1 MALSGS
7 FSNKVAGGYTLRV
20 YWSAAQS
27 IGRNTST
34 PSVDVYLDQASSYD
48 LSVNSRTDNTLTIAG
63 KSYTWTSPSINSA
76 GGKSTRLA
84 RMTLDPIAHNADGT
98 KSVTLTVKYNIR
110 ATISG
115 TYYES
120 ITASVTITFDTIL
133 RATQPTLSA
142 SSVFMGNSLT
152 INTPRASSSFTHDL
166 AYSFAG
172 SAYTAISSG
181 VGTSYSWTVPDLASS
196 VPNSTSGVM
205 TIRCITKSGG
215 TTVGTKTVTLTV
227 KVPTTVVP
235 SISAV
240 TLTDATTGLAA
251 QFGAFIQNKSAV
263 KCTITAAGAKGSTI
277 KSYTSTFQ
285 GLSYSGSSWTSK
297 ILGTAGSLSLVTT
310 VTDSRGRT
318 AKKTTTVTVLDYSPP
333 IVSAFRVYRCTS
345 DGTPADDGTALA
357 VAYAY
362 SVPSLNGGNTAKA
375 VLSYKR
381 TTATA
386 YTQANS
392 WTALSQNRTQV
403 VTSATFSTDYQYDVQ
418 LAVTDWFGTVTTYHA
433 VLPSAAVI
441 LDIGADGKS
450 LGVFKTA
457 EVPGTME
464 VAGDQHVTGTQERL
478 GNKFTFSTPG
488 IAGTVGYI
496 LMARIEITA
505 ANADT
510 PITFVLSRRQEE
522 GAMTVHVALRNSTAT
537 ASSLSS
543 IRYEGCN
550 YGAFLIKLNELTWDL
565 YVQKGSN
572 YDTITLQDWWTSH
585 TMESRVRVTFPGTL
599 VASLPD
605 TYYRATPL
613 IPENIL
619 DSLMPVGFVLTLYS
633 HADPN
638 TMYPGTT
645 WVRLSGGF
653 LWASQAGDIIG
664 QTGGAK
670 EVTLTIDQLPVHS
683 HGSTYSGNVSG
694 TKTHSWLASGGS
706 SMAYGAVSTGGGAA
720 HNNMP
725 PYIQVSMWR
734 RTA

>member
-7 FSNKVAGGYTLRV
+7 FSSKFAGGYTLRV
-20 YWSAAQS
+20 YWSVAQS
-27 IGRNTST
+27 IGNNTST

-48 LSVNSRTDNTLTIAG
+48 LNVNSRTDNTLTIAG

-76 GGKSTRLA
+76 GGKSTRIA
-84 RMTLDPIAHNADGT
+84 RMQLDPIAHNSDGT

-120 ITASVTITFDTIL
+120 ATASATLTFNPIL

-142 SSVFMGNSLT
+142 LSVNMGGSIT

-172 SAYTAISSG
+172 SAYTTIRTG
-181 VGTSYSWTVPDLASS
+181 VGTSYAWTVPDLASR

-205 TIRCITKSGG
+205 TIRCVTKSGA

-227 KVPTTVVP
+227 KVPASVVP
-235 SISAV
+235 TISAV
-240 TLTDATTGLAA
+240 TLTEATAGLAA
-251 QFGAFIQNKSAV
+251 QFGAFIQNKSAI

-277 KSYTSTFQ
+277 KSYSSTFQ
-285 GLSYSGSSWTSK
+285 GLAYSGSSWTTK
-297 ILGTAGSLSLVTT
+297 KLGTAGTLSLVTT

-318 AKKTTTVTVLDYSPP
+318 AKKTTSVTVLEYNPP
-333 IVSAFRVYRCTS
+333 AVSELRVYRCTS
-345 DGTPADDGTALA
+345 DGTPADDGTAFA
-357 VAYAY
+357 AAYAY

-375 VLSYKR
+375 VLAYKR
-381 TTATA
+381 ATASTYTNAYTATA
-386 YTQANS
+386 VA
-392 WTALSQNRTQV
+392 QNRTQL
-403 VTSATFSTDYQYDVQ
+403 VTSATFSTDYQYDIQ
-418 LAVTDWFGTVTTYHA
+418 LTVTDWFGTVTTYHA

-450 LGVFKTA
+450 LGIFKTA
-457 EVPGTME
+457 EVSGAME
-464 VAGDQHVTGTQERL
+464 IAGDTRITGTQERM
-478 GNKFTFSTPG
+478 GNKFTLSTPG
-488 IAGTVGYI
+488 EAGTSGYI

-510 PITFVLSRRQEE
+510 PITFVLSRRQELSP
-522 GAMTVHVALRNSTAT
+522 MTVHVALRNSTAT
-537 ASSLSS
+537 ESSLSS
-543 IRYEGCN
+543 IRYEGSN
-550 YGAFLIKLNELTWDL
+550 YGAFLVKLDELTWDL

-572 YDTITLQDWWTSH
+572 YDTITLQDWWTSR
-585 TMESRVRVTFPGTL
+585 TMESRVRVVFPGTL

-613 IPENIL
+613 VPESIL
-619 DSLMPVGFVLTLYS
+619 DSFMPVGYILLLYS

-645 WVRLSGGF
+645 WVRIQNAF
-653 LWASQAGDIIG
+653 LWACDPEGAVGI
-664 QTGGAK
+664 TGGAK
-670 EVTLTIDQLPVHS
+670 EVTLTTEQIPAHS
-683 HGSTYSGNVSG
+683 HGSVYSGNVSG
-694 TKTHSWLASGGS
+694 TKTHTWLASGGS
-706 SMAYGAVSTGGGAA
+706 NMAYGTVSTGGGKA

-725 PYIQVSMWR
+725 PYVQVSVWR
-734 RTA
+734 RTV

>member
-7 FSNKVAGGYTLRV
+7 FSTKFAGGYTLRV
-20 YWSAAQS
+20 YWSVAQS
-27 IGRNTST
+27 VGNNTST

-48 LSVNSRTDNTLTIAG
+48 LNVNSRTDNTLTVGG

-76 GGKSTRLA
+76 GGKSTRIS
-84 RMTLDPIAHNADGT
+84 RMTLDPIAHNSDGT
-98 KSVTLTVKYNIR
+98 KSVTLTVKYNVR

-115 TYYES
+115 TYYETV
-120 ITASVTITFDTIL
+120 TASASLTFDQIK

-142 SSVFMGNSLT
+142 SSVYMGSSVT

-181 VGTSYSWTVPDLASS
+181 VATSYAWTVPDLASS

-205 TIRCITKSGG
+205 TIRCITKSGS
-215 TTVGTKTVTLTV
+215 TVVGTKTVTLTA
-227 KVPTTVVP
+227 KVPASVVP
-235 SISAV
+235 TISAV
-240 TLTDATTGLAA
+240 TLVDTVSGLAA

-277 KSYTSTFQ
+277 KSYSSTFQ
-285 GLSYSGSSWTSK
+285 GVAYSGNSWTSK
-297 ILGTAGSLSLVTT
+297 TLGTSGTLSLVTT

-318 AKKTTTVTVLDYSPP
+318 AKKTTNVTVLEYNPP
-333 IVSAFRVYRCTS
+333 VVSEFRVYRCTA
-345 DGTPADDGTALA
+345 DGTPADDGTAFA
-357 VAYAY
+357 AAYSY
-362 SVPSLNGGNTAKA
+362 SVPSLNGGNTAAA
-375 VLSYKR
+375 VLSYKQ
-381 TTATA
+381 TTATE
-386 YTQANS
+386 YTQAYS
-392 WTALSQNRTQV
+392 AADLSQDRTQL

-418 LAVTDWFGTVTTYHA
+418 LAVTDWFGTVTAYRA

-441 LDIGADGKS
+441 MDIGADGKS
-450 LGVFKTA
+450 LAFFKTA
-457 EVPGTME
+457 ETSGALE
-464 VAGDQHVTGTQERL
+464 IAGNTRITGTQERT

-488 IAGTVGYI
+488 VSGTAGYI

-510 PITFVLSRRQEE
+510 PITFVLSRRQE
-522 GAMTVHVALRNSTAT
+522 AATMTVHVSLRNSTAT

-543 IRYEGCN
+543 IRYEGSN
-550 YGAFLIKLNELTWDL
+550 YGAFLIKLDELTWDL
-565 YVQKGSN
+565 YVQKGST
-572 YDTITLQDWWTSH
+572 YDTITLQDWWTSY
-585 TMESRVRVTFPGTL
+585 TMQSRVRVTFPGTL

-613 IPENIL
+613 IPESIL
-619 DSLMPVGFVLTLYS
+619 DSFMPVGYILLLYS

-645 WVRLSGGF
+645 WTRISNAF
-653 LWASQAGDIIG
+653 LWAVDGSGTIG
-664 QTGGAK
+664 QTGGEK
-670 EVTLTIDQLPVHS
+670 THTLTVDELPAHS
-683 HGSTYSGNVSG
+683 HGSVYSQHATG
-694 TKTHSWLASGGS
+694 TKDKAWYNTAGS
-706 SMAYGAVSTGGGAA
+706 SVAYGAVSTGGGAA

-725 PYIQVSMWR
+725 PYVQVSVWR

>member
-7 FSNKVAGGYTLRV
+7 FSNKIAGGYTLRV

-27 IGRNTST
+27 IGSNTST

-48 LSVNSRTDNTLTIAG
+48 LSVNTRTDNTLTIAG
-63 KSYTWTSPSINSA
+63 KAYTWTSPSINSA

-84 RMTLDPIAHNADGT
+84 RMTLDPIAHNSDGT

-120 ITASVTITFDTIL
+120 VTASATITFDTIL

-172 SAYTAISSG
+172 SAYTAITTG
-181 VGTSYSWTVPDLASS
+181 AGTSYAWTVPDLASS

-205 TIRCITKSGG
+205 TIRCTTKSGS

-418 LAVTDWFGTVTTYHA
+418 LAVTDWFGTVTTYSA

-450 LGVFKTA
+450 LGIFKTA
-457 EVPGTME
+457 EVSGTME
-464 VAGDQHVTGTQERL
+464 VAGDQHITGTLERL

-488 IAGTVGYI
+488 VSGTAGYI
-496 LMARIEITA
+496 LMARIKITA

-510 PITFVLSRRQEE
+510 PITFVFSRRQEE
-522 GAMTVHVALRNSTAT
+522 GTMTVHMALRNSTAT

-550 YGAFLIKLNELTWDL
+550 YGAFLIKLDELTWDL
-565 YVQKGSN
+565 YVQKGST
-572 YDTITLQDWWTSH
+572 YDTITLQDWWTSY
-585 TMESRVRVTFPGTL
+585 TMESRVRVTFPGSL

-619 DSLMPVGFVLTLYS
+619 DSFMPVGFVLTLYS

-645 WVRLSGGF
+645 WVRIQNAF
-653 LWASQAGDIIG
+653 LWAVDSSGTIG

-670 EVTLTIDQLPVHS
+670 EVTLTVDQIPAHT
-683 HGSTYSGNVSG
+683 HGSVYSGNVSG
-694 TKTHSWLASGGS
+694 TKTHAWLASNGS
-706 SMAYGAVSTGGGAA
+706 SMAYGTVSAGGGAA

-725 PYIQVSMWR
+725 PYIQVSIWR